1 MTKIRVLVVDDH
13 AILRDGISALLALHG
28 DIEVVGEA
36 SEGREA
42 IEKARQLAPDVVIMD
57 IAMPLMDGL
66 EATRAIRKE
75 NPKTRVVI
83 LTQYDN
89 KEYVSSS
96 LKAGAGGCVPKRA
109 VAADLVSAIRSVH
122 MGDSYLHPSVA
133 KTVIDDYLQRV
144 QSADEGD
151 SYDGLTRREREV
163 LKLVA
168 EGRTNREIADILFIS
183 VKTVLGHRTNV
194 MEKLGIHN
202 RTELIKYAIRKG
214 LIEVGG

>member
-1 MTKIRVLVVDDH
+1 MSKIRVLVVDDH
-13 AILRDGISALLALHG
+13 AILRDGISALLALQG

-36 SEGREA
+36 TEGREA

-66 EATRAIRKE
+66 EATRIIRKE
-75 NPKTRVVI
+75 NPKTRVLI

-96 LKAGAGGCVPKRA
+96 LKAGASGCVPKRA
-109 VAADLVSAIRSVH
+109 VAAELVSAIRSVH
-122 MGDSYLHPSVA
+122 RGDSYLHPSVA
-133 KTVIDDYLQRV
+133 KTLIDDYLQRV

-151 SYDGLTRREREV
+151 DYDRLTTREREV

-168 EGRTNREIADILFIS
+168 EGRTTREIADILFIS

-202 RTELIKYAIRKG
+202 RTELIKYTIRRG
-214 LIEVGG
+214 LIEVDG